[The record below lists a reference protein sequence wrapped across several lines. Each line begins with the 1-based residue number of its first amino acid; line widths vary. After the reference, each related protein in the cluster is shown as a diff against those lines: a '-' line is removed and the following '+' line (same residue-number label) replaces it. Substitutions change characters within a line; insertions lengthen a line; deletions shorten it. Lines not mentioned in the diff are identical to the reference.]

1 MWPKQIRARA
11 EHLTL
16 LVILSIMASYA
27 GAFALGVTRFVI

>member
-1 MWPKQIRARA
+1 MWPKEIRTRA

-27 GAFALGVTRFVI
+27 GAFAFGVTRFVA